1 MATQYDIHPST
12 DLRQL
17 FAEMAVPYQ
26 GQEPEKA
33 NVIFVGLDANYAEE
47 LFDYPNFRDRILE
60 YHRDGVAFWKRHG
73 VHHPFLLDEYPTDVG
88 IDGVRYHKQFRK
100 MNLSSEYADQISF
113 VELLRVPTTGNTQKT
128 RFWELFDQEH
138 AKRLDIILSSGRSRL
153 VLLSNGVI
161 QTMRKANKNFGLF
174 LWLPKSIS
182 PGCFKRIGNTE
193 IHKVMHFSASISDD
207 QIADMG
213 ELIRN
218 YSKK

>member
-1 MATQYDIHPST
+1 
-12 DLRQL
+12 
-17 FAEMAVPYQ
+17 
-26 GQEPEKA
+26 
-33 NVIFVGLDANYAEE
+33 
-47 LFDYPNFRDRILE
+47 
-60 YHRDGVAFWKRHG
+60 
-73 VHHPFLLDEYPTDVG
+73 
-88 IDGVRYHKQFRK
+88 

-193 IHKVMHFSASISDD
+193 IHKVMHFSASISDE